1 MSHYICRSLK
11 IDEKEGKVYMT
22 GTDNNV
28 FKVDPHTGREHREF
42 RRTEFPFFS
51 RALQSEG
58 RDRVE
63 EYLAIDALDG
73 NIKFQSGKFL
83 EFVQWYWLRI
93 ETDKELQKKTS
104 WRDHDYGA
112 LDSESE
118 KLWKE
123 EREKLLVK
131 VWNEFKTRER
141 EPKKKYRVRVNHQG
155 NDYFVYGITPY
166 RIRFVSSQHE
176 AKVFNTIYSG
186 LFQRVKSFFGSEN
199 ISIEE
204 V

>member
-1 MSHYICRSLK
+1 
-11 IDEKEGKVYMT
+11 MT

-28 FKVDPHTGREHREF
+28 FRVDPHTGREHREF

-51 RALQSEG
+51 RVLQAEG
-58 RDRVE
+58 CDRVE

-83 EFVQWYWLRI
+83 EFVQWYWFQV
-93 ETDKELQKKTS
+93 ETDQDLRKKTS
-104 WRDHDYGA
+104 WRDHNYGSFDA
-112 LDSESE
+112 ESE
-118 KLWKE
+118 KLWQE

-131 VWNEFKTRER
+131 VWYEFKTRER
-141 EPKKKYRVRVNHQG
+141 EPKKKYRVRVNHHS
-155 NDYFVYGITPY
+155 NVYFVYSITPN
-166 RIRFVSSQHE
+166 RIRFVFSQHE
-176 AKVFNTIYSG
+176 AKVFNTTHSR